1 MLSKTRASLGLAA
14 LVAPS
19 AAVAQTQSTAV
30 VSLSGHFFISVLAG
44 VVIALAIQFLLSNL
58 AVALGI
64 TATGDLRDAE
74 FSSSSSDNSSSK
86 VGAAGTKVTSGLG
99 IFNTLTMSISLFAGT
114 WLALDLAHATTF
126 LNGAITGLVVWALFF
141 IVCLYID
148 VKLAT
153 SITGRLFEFL
163 RSGLVSTGGAV
174 SSLFSSDKQADPKD
188 FARETIKTLH
198 QEIREEFDLSDI
210 DKKIKEY
217 LNQASSDFSAKSL
230 RKELESLLH
239 ELEVDE
245 KFVTDDSDQTKKL
258 IVEVANKQPNM
269 SKEDKQ
275 KVSDTLDDIKAAAR
289 EGNTHKE
296 RATAAVDKLTP
307 GDEEQGKQ
315 YRQAVS
321 DYLDN
326 LGQSEVS
333 SEELENDLERIFSN
347 PSSSKDVV
355 SQRLR
360 RLDRNTIKAV
370 ISSHKDMDEKKADSV
385 LAAFDKVADKLSN
398 GSQSD
403 AGNEQG
409 TGTSNLPVKRAEAE
423 NAVQRWFDRMQ
434 RPELSYRD
442 LKADFMTILDNPKT
456 APEVLSRR
464 LDRMDEQTV
473 RALLTNNNQL
483 SNDDIDTYMAKFN
496 EAKADLKKNLD
507 TFQEEAKRRMDD
519 LHKRALA
526 ESEAVRRTAASA
538 AWWLFIS
545 ALVSGVSAAVAGA
558 LASNLL

>member
-1 MLSKTRASLGLAA
+1 MLSKTRAMLGFAA
-14 LVAPS
+14 LAAPS
-19 AAVAQTQSTAV
+19 AALAQTQTTAV

-64 TATGDLRDAE
+64 TATGDLRDAQ
-74 FSSSSSDNSSSK
+74 FGSSSSDNSSAK

-99 IFNTLTMSISLFAGT
+99 IFNTLTMSVSLFAGT

-269 SKEDKQ
+269 SSEDKQ
-275 KVSDTLDDIKAAAR
+275 KVSDTLEEIKAAAR
-289 EGNTHKE
+289 EGGTHKE
-296 RATAAVDKLTP
+296 RVTGAFDKLTP
-307 GDEEQGKQ
+307 GGEKQGAQ
-315 YRQAVS
+315 YRQAIS
-321 DYLDN
+321 DYLDE

-333 SEELENDLERIFSN
+333 SAELEKDLERILNN
-347 PSSSKDVV
+347 PASSPNVV

-360 RLDRNTIKAV
+360 QLDRNTIKAV
-370 ISSHKDMDEKKADSV
+370 ISSHKDMDDKKADSI

-398 GSQSD
+398 NTSGSSD
-403 AGNEQG
+403 AQSR
-409 TGTSNLPVKRAEAE
+409 TDNLPVKRQEAE
-423 NAVQRWFDRMQ
+423 TAVQRWFNRMQ

-442 LKADFMTILDNPKT
+442 LKADFMAILDNPKT
-456 APEVLSRR
+456 APEVLSKR
-464 LDRMDEQTV
+464 LDKMDEQSV

-519 LHKRALA
+519 LQKRALA

-545 ALVSGVSAAVAGA
+545 ALVSGVSAAIAGA